1 MIKTS
6 LDLLLKSSEIDLKY
20 FLEFF
25 GKCLETFMWP
35 SDNFWRIVE
44 NLRKVVGNL
53 RNSKIAKNV
62 LIMISLFIYYKY
74 KQYIL

>member
-20 FLEFF
+20 FLEFL

-44 NLRKVVGNL
+44 NLRKVAGNL
-53 RNSKIAKNV
+53 RNSENCQEHPYHDQFA
-62 LIMISLFIYYKY
+62 
-74 KQYIL
+74 YIL